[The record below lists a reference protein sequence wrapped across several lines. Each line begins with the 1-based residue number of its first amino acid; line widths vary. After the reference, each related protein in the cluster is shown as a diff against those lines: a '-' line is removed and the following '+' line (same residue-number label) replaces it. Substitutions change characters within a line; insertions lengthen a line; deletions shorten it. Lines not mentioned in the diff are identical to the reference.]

1 MNSVSEPLLSMQGI
15 HKYFAGVPALRDA
28 SLQLRAGEVHALIG
42 QNGAGKS
49 TMIKVVTGA
58 YALDGPQDRG
68 LIHFDGA
75 PVRFQSPKHARESGV
90 STIYQEINLVPFAS
104 VAENIFLGR
113 EPRRFGLIDWPR
125 IHREAEQVVAS
136 VGLSVDVRKPVSSL
150 STASQQMV
158 AIARAVSVDAK
169 LVIMDESTSSLDD
182 REVEVLFSVIRK
194 LKQDGRAV
202 VFVSHRLDELY
213 AICDRVTV
221 MRDGQTVYVSRMSEI
236 SKLDLVTTMLGK
248 ELSMAHGKAAQSSD
262 AGPRAALL
270 GVDALHVAPRLRGI
284 SLNVGAGETVGLAGL
299 LGSGRTETMRAVFGA
314 DRPNAGGLRFEQ
326 QVVDFRDPADA
337 IAKGIAYLSEDRKT
351 EGIFPDLSVRENMT
365 MVMLPQ
371 LARMG
376 VVDRA
381 AQLKIVDD
389 FIARLGI
396 KTSGPEQPIREL
408 SGGNQQKVLLAR
420 WLALSPRLLLLDE
433 PTRGIDV
440 GAKADIANLIH
451 GLAATGVGILMSASE
466 LEELVSM
473 SDRVVVIR
481 DGTSIAELR
490 GDDLSEHAIMSAI
503 AEGRIAAAAL
513 LIPQEGEAH
522 V

>member
-1 MNSVSEPLLSMQGI
+1 MNSVSEPLLHMQGI

-28 SLQLRAGEVHALIG
+28 SLQLFAGEVHALIG

-58 YALDGPQDRG
+58 YGLDGPQDRG
-68 LIHFDGA
+68 SIRFAGA
-75 PVRFQSPKHARESGV
+75 PVRFQSPKQARESGI

-136 VGLSVDVRKPVSSL
+136 VGLSVDVRAPVSSL

-182 REVEVLFSVIRK
+182 REVEVLFGVIRK
-194 LKQDGRAV
+194 LKADGRAV

-221 MRDGQTVYVSRMSEI
+221 MRDGQTVHVSPMADI

-248 ELSMAHGKAAQSSD
+248 ELAVAHRKDIAAPSMAGA
-262 AGPRAALL
+262 PLL
-270 GVDALHVAPRLRGI
+270 GLEAVQVAPRLRGI
-284 SLNVGAGETVGLAGL
+284 SLEVGAGETVGLAGL
-299 LGSGRTETMRAVFGA
+299 LGAGRTETMRAVFGA
-314 DRPNAGGLRFEQ
+314 DRLGAGRLTLAQ
-326 QVVDFRDPADA
+326 QPVQFQAPADA
-337 IAKGIAYLSEDRKT
+337 IAQGIAYLSEDRKI
-351 EGIFPDLSVRENMT
+351 EGIFPDLSVRENLT

-376 VVDRA
+376 VVDKA
-381 AQLKIVDD
+381 AQLRIVED

-451 GLAATGVGILMSASE
+451 ALAASGMGILMTASE

-481 DGTSIAELR
+481 DGSSIAQLQGEELN
-490 GDDLSEHAIMSAI
+490 EHTIMATI
-503 AEGRIAAAAL
+503 AEGRAHAAPAPGA
-513 LIPQEGEAH
+513 AH

>member
-1 MNSVSEPLLSMQGI
+1 MQGV

-28 SLQLRAGEVHALIG
+28 SLQLYAGEVHALIG

-58 YALDGPQDRG
+58 YGLDGPQDG
-68 LIHFDGA
+68 GQITFAGA
-75 PVRFQSPKHARESGV
+75 PVRFHSPKQARESGI

-125 IHREAEQVVAS
+125 IYREAEQALAV

-182 REVEVLFSVIRK
+182 REVELLFGVIRK

-221 MRDGQTVYVSRMSEI
+221 MRDGQTVHVSPMAEI

-248 ELSMAHGKAAQSSD
+248 ELAVAHRKAASETSTT
-262 AGPRAALL
+262 AKPALL
-270 GVDALHVAPRLRGI
+270 DMEGVQVAPRLRGI
-284 SLNVGAGETVGLAGL
+284 SLQVGAGETVGLAGL

-314 DRPNAGGLRFEQ
+314 DRLDAGGLRLGEQ
-326 QVVDFRDPADA
+326 ALDLREPAHA
-337 IAKGIAYLSEDRKT
+337 IAKGIAYLSEDRKI

-365 MVMLPQ
+365 MVLLPQ
-371 LARMG
+371 LARLG

-381 AQLKIVDD
+381 AQLRIVDD
-389 FIARLGI
+389 FIARIGI

-451 GLAATGVGILMSASE
+451 GLAATGMGILMSASE

-481 DGTSIAELR
+481 DGASIAELQ
-490 GDDLSEHAIMSAI
+490 GESLSEHTIMSAI
-503 AEGRIAAAAL
+503 AEGRVAPAA
-513 LIPQEGEAH
+513 EAGDAH
-522 V
+522 G

>member
-1 MNSVSEPLLSMQGI
+1 MSNNSPPLLAMQGI
-15 HKYFAGVPALRDA
+15 QKYFAGVPAVRNGSL
-28 SLQLRAGEVHALIG
+28 SLQAGEVHALIG

-49 TMIKVVTGA
+49 TMIKIVTGA
-58 YALDGPQDRG
+58 YSLDGPQDAGSIQFEGRE
-68 LIHFDGA
+68 
-75 PVRFQSPKHARESGV
+75 VRFQSPKQARESGI

-113 EPRRFGLIDWPR
+113 EPRRLGLIDWQR
-125 IHREAEQVVAS
+125 IHRDAQRAVES

-150 STASQQMV
+150 STAAQQMV

-182 REVEVLFSVIRK
+182 REVDVLFDVIRR
-194 LKQDGRAV
+194 LKADGRTV

-221 MRDGQTVYVSRMSEI
+221 MRDGQTVHVSAMADI

-248 ELSMAHGKAAQSSD
+248 ELAVAHRKASGHTPV
-262 AGPRAALL
+262 AGLAPLMQA
-270 GVDALHVAPRLRGI
+270 DALQAAPKLRNI
-284 SLNVGAGETVGLAGL
+284 SLQVHAGETVGLAGL
-299 LGSGRTETMRAVFGA
+299 LGSGRTETMRLVFGA
-314 DRPNAGGLRFEQ
+314 DRPDGGTLLFNNQ
-326 QVVDFRDPADA
+326 AVDFNAPSDA
-337 IAKGIAYLSEDRKT
+337 IAQGIAYLSEDRKI

-371 LARMG
+371 LAKLG

-381 AQLKIVDD
+381 AQMRIVDA

-396 KTSGPEQPIREL
+396 KTSGPEQPIKEL

-420 WLALSPRLLLLDE
+420 WLALSPKLLLLDE

-451 GLAATGVGILMSASE
+451 SLAADGMGILMSASE

-473 SDRVVVIR
+473 GDRVVVVR
-481 DGTSIAELR
+481 DGTSIAEIS
-490 GDDLSEHAIMSAI
+490 GDALSEQSIMSAI
-503 AEGRIAAAAL
+503 AEGRGAQVA
-513 LIPQEGEAH
+513 EAQH
-522 V
+522 G